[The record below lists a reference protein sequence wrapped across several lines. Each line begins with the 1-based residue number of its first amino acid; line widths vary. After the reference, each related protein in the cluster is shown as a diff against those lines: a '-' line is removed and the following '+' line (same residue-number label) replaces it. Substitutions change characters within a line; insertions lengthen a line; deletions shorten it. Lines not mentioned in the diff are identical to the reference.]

1 MSIKYSVTPLPHPVK
16 TEEPPL
22 YYAKAQVRE
31 VLSEDNI
38 CSRIAFITSLSEGD
52 VRNVIRSLGLE
63 IRCRLSE
70 GDLVNLGS
78 FGSFQYQLQ
87 SEGTRTRGEFNLYKI
102 KRAKLQFRPGSLFK
116 VSPTDLKFEE
126 VIPVKLRDNVKRELK
141 KQ

>member
-1 MSIKYSVTPLPHPVK
+1 MSIKYSVTPLTHPVK

-31 VLSEDNI
+31 TLSEDNI

-87 SEGTRTRGEFNLYKI
+87 SEGTRTRGGFTPYKI

-116 VSPTDLKFEE
+116 VFPTDLKFEE
-126 VIPVKLRDNVKRELK
+126 VLPAKLRDNVKRELK